1 TVATE
6 IAKAIN
12 DNVANQSGLNASA
25 AVQFNQVVLSG
36 PLTVTPS
43 GSQGGVTYTLAR
55 QIVARNDDYFGTDSF
70 VNLHLTPGVYYV
82 AVTSAGNTQFDPSVP
97 GSGAGGTTQGAYDL
111 KLDFTP
117 DRVRNLTDTNGTPL
131 QGNSNGTSGGAYDFW
146 FNVGGFLADQPA
158 PNTRLPGS
166 NSIFVDKN
174 PPASD
179 ANFPLGSVQNPYTNV
194 ADALQTAADRIMAP
208 AGSTPGL
215 DGQTFVIND
224 GFDPPVTFEFAANG
238 RQVTDGNEPI
248 NFSTSDSAVQVAADI
263 VAAISASTQP
273 LQVAPTQV
281 SVVQKVGQSY
291 VQTSVNAVDISGA
304 SFVDAAGAPAL
315 LSAAK
320 LVRILGS
327 AGADNSIGVP
337 AGATGASVI
346 AGQTFQVAAD
356 EIGRAHV

>member
-117 DRVRNLTDTNGTPL
+117 DRVRNLTDTHGTPL

-146 FNVGGFLADQPA
+146 FNVGRFIGDPQV
-158 PNTRLPGS
+158 RS

-179 ANFPLGSVQNPYTNV
+179 ANFPIGSVQNPYTNM
-194 ADALQTAADRIMAP
+194 ADALQTAADRIMA
-208 AGSTPGL
+208 
-215 DGQTFVIND
+215 
-224 GFDPPVTFEFAANG
+224 
-238 RQVTDGNEPI
+238 
-248 NFSTSDSAVQVAADI
+248 
-263 VAAISASTQP
+263 
-273 LQVAPTQV
+273 
-281 SVVQKVGQSY
+281 
-291 VQTSVNAVDISGA
+291 
-304 SFVDAAGAPAL
+304 
-315 LSAAK
+315 
-320 LVRILGS
+320 
-327 AGADNSIGVP
+327 
-337 AGATGASVI
+337 
-346 AGQTFQVAAD
+346 
-356 EIGRAHV
+356 